1 MKMSF
6 LTCLVTS
13 MYKSKVV
20 KITFLFY
27 AFVFLTSCVS
37 SQPQDINDVCAIF
50 GERRGWFE
58 AAKSSEERWG
68 IPIAVNM
75 AIIYQESSF
84 RARAKPE
91 RSRVLW
97 VLPGP
102 RASSAYGYSQA
113 LDSTWKEYKR
123 ISGRKRAS
131 RSDFKD
137 AVDFVGWY
145 NANSS
150 RASSIAGTDAHSL
163 YLAYHEGNA
172 GFQRGSYRGKQW
184 LIEAA
189 NRVQMN
195 SERFNSQLDGCSKE
209 FEKGW
214 LRRLFS

>member
-6 LTCLVTS
+6 LSCLVTL
-13 MYKSKVV
+13 MYKSKAV
-20 KITFLFY
+20 KIIFVLY

-68 IPIAVNM
+68 ISIAVNM

-195 SERFNSQLDGCSKE
+195 SERFNSQLDGCRKE
-209 FEKGW
+209 LEKGW